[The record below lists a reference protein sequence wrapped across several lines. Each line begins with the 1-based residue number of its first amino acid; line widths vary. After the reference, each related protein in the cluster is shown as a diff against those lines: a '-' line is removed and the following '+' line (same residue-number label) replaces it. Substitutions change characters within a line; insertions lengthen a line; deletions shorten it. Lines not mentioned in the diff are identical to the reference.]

1 MAREDAG
8 AVEGRSGDTVVA
20 FFGEVGETAKR
31 WWLLSDGVVA
41 LPISEK

>member
-1 MAREDAG
+1 MAKDDAG

-20 FFGEVGETAKR
+20 FFGDVGETASG

-41 LPISEK
+41 LSINEK